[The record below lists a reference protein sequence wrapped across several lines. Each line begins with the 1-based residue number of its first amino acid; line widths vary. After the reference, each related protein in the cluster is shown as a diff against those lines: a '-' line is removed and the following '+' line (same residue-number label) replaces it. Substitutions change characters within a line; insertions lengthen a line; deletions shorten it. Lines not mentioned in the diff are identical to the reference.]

1 MGNVPRGLRDVEGRS
16 CPKFLALRHHDRHPP
31 ESPMFKFLIP
41 VAALS
46 LVACAIPGQPNFDTR
61 LTECLADT
69 TEAGAEHLHFVT
81 NIASSP
87 TQAPKR
93 ILFSIPFVV
102 SGLVDVT
109 TSRSVCTAAANAYIA
124 SMELDPRKPVGPLI
138 VVKVAQERY
147 VVKSVAAKE
156 RVVYTM
162 KWDEKVQI
170 LE

>member
-1 MGNVPRGLRDVEGRS
+1 MKRILFAGMILV
-16 CPKFLALRHHDRHPP
+16 
-31 ESPMFKFLIP
+31 
-41 VAALS
+41 VA
-46 LVACAIPGQPNFDTR
+46 ACAIPGQPNFDTR

-93 ILFSIPFVV
+93 FLFSIPFVV

-156 RVVYTM
+156 RVVFTM
-162 KWDEKVQI
+162 KWEEKVQI

>member
-1 MGNVPRGLRDVEGRS
+1 MRTAFV
-16 CPKFLALRHHDRHPP
+16 
-31 ESPMFKFLIP
+31 
-41 VAALS
+41 VAAGL
-46 LVACAIPGQPNFDTR
+46 LTACAIPGTPNFDTAK
-61 LTECLADT
+61 TECLAES

-93 ILFSIPFVV
+93 FLFSIPFVA

-124 SMELDPRKPVGPLI
+124 SLELDPRKPVGPLI
-138 VVKVAQERY
+138 VVRVAQERY
-147 VVKSVAAKE
+147 VVKSVSAKE

-162 KWDEKVQI
+162 RWEEKVQI
-170 LE
+170 ME

>member
-1 MGNVPRGLRDVEGRS
+1 MSRS
-16 CPKFLALRHHDRHPP
+16 YVAL
-31 ESPMFKFLIP
+31 LL
-41 VAALS
+41 AALT
-46 LVACAIPGQPNFDTR
+46 ACAIPGQPNFDTSKT
-61 LTECLADT
+61 LCLPDS
-69 TEAGAEHLHFVT
+69 TEAGAEHLHYVT

-87 TQAPKR
+87 TQAPR
-93 ILFSIPFVV
+93 RFVTSIPFVA
-102 SGLVDVT
+102 SGLVKVN

-124 SMELDPRKPVGPLI
+124 SLELDPRKPVGPLV

-162 KWDEKVQI
+162 NWDEKVQI

>member
-1 MGNVPRGLRDVEGRS
+1 MNRS
-16 CPKFLALRHHDRHPP
+16 LTAVLILVLA
-31 ESPMFKFLIP
+31 
-41 VAALS
+41 
-46 LVACAIPGQPNFDTR
+46 ACAIPGQPNFDTR

-69 TEAGAEHLHFVT
+69 TEAGAEHVQFVK
-81 NIASSP
+81 NIAASP

-93 ILFSIPFVV
+93 FLFSIPFVA

-109 TSRSVCTAAANAYIA
+109 ISRSVCTAAANAYIA

-147 VVKSVAAKE
+147 VVKAVGVKE
-156 RVVYTM
+156 RIVYTM
-162 KWDEKVQI
+162 NWDEKVQI